1 MHDLKLQILHFK
13 VSPVVTAEEL
23 VLEIDAIVVEL
34 PVKVLVS
41 ILNKL
46 DNSVCLCTVYCLSQ
60 MCSGKNLQMSVC
72 FFFFAVPSS
81 YMNVDQCYSK
91 QTRFCFLIILFNNIC
106 TVPCSTI
113 SMFTNSEFN

>member
-60 MCSGKNLQMSVC
+60 MCSVKNLQMSLC
-72 FFFFAVPSS
+72 FFFAVPSS

-106 TVPCSTI
+106 TCT
-113 SMFTNSEFN
+113 MFYHFYVYEF